1 VQAQE
6 DEGPLL
12 TVLIMQIKTGRVPE
26 FLALQKEHAAARKA
40 EGRTGRGVYQV
51 VRGAV
56 GTFQVIN
63 FAENFAEFDADP
75 NPPMDAGAWATW
87 VARVTDVIQTSQLV
101 TLRMHPDLAISAS
114 GRRPAENVDV
124 ALPYG
129 RPGPE

>member
-12 TVLIMQIKTGRVPE
+12 TVRIMQIKTGRVPE

-40 EGRTGRGVYQV
+40 EGRTG
-51 VRGAV
+51 
-56 GTFQVIN
+56 
-63 FAENFAEFDADP
+63 P